1 MMLANGIQSSEN
13 KLLKIIETMTQQ
25 SIFNEK
31 STKFYYLEYQFKAN
45 QSVEAIK
52 SVINKVLKP
61 IHNDVNIVLA
71 FGMKAWNKLNPAWQ
85 PADLCSFQNLIGV
98 DNYSMLSTQHDIL
111 FWIHSKNHDQNFDQV
126 LAIQNSMQSIA
137 NLQLDLAGFNYH
149 KNLDL
154 IGFEDGTANPKNDD
168 RQKTAVIPTGKI
180 GAGGSYVLSQ
190 KWLHDL
196 TAFNQLTI
204 EQQEKIIGRTKL
216 ENIELEGEAMPVD
229 SHISRTDV
237 KVDGQSMEI
246 YRRSD
251 PYGNATEHG
260 LYFLA
265 FSCEMRRF
273 HIQLERMLGITDDG
287 IHDKLIE
294 FSKAITSSYWFAPSQ
309 KDLQHMLK

>member
-1 MMLANGIQSSEN
+1 
-13 KLLKIIETMTQQ
+13 MTQQ
-25 SIFNEK
+25 SIFNEE
-31 STKFYYLEYQFKAN
+31 STKFYYLEYQLKAN
-45 QSVEAIK
+45 QTIEAIK
-52 SVINKVLKP
+52 SALIKALKP
-61 IHNDVNIVLA
+61 QHNDVNIVLA
-71 FGMKAWNKLNPAWQ
+71 FGKEALNILLPTFQ
-85 PADLCSFQNLIGV
+85 PADLCSFQTLNGV
-98 DNYSMLSTQHDIL
+98 HNHSMPSTQQDIL
-111 FWIHSKNHDQNFDQV
+111 FWIHSKNHDENFDQV
-126 LAIQNSMQSIA
+126 LAIQNNMQAIA

-149 KNLDL
+149 NNQDL
-154 IGFEDGTANPKNDD
+154 IGFEDGTANPKDDD
-168 RQKTAVIPTGKI
+168 RLKTALIPNGEI

-196 TAFNQLTI
+196 SAFNQQTL
-204 EQQEKIIGRTKL
+204 EQQERTIGRTKV
-216 ENIELEGEAMPVD
+216 ENIELEGDAMPAD

-237 KVDGQSMEI
+237 KIDGQSMEI

-273 HIQLERMLGITDDG
+273 HIQLERMLGITEDG

-309 KDLQHMLK
+309 KDLEKLLAP